1 MLKKVMLSSL
11 LVAAAVIPS
20 LGKDLK
26 VLMIG
31 NSFSVCVGVYLPSIV
46 KSVPGNTLELT
57 SAMIGGCPF
66 EKHAANLK
74 KAETDP
80 NFKPYRITV
89 WSSDSP
95 QKAKKTFKGSVNE
108 LLKNNQYDIVTIQQA
123 SPKSWDYATYQPFA
137 AEVIAYIRKHQP
149 KAEIVVQQ
157 TWAYRCDHPKLKP
170 NSTKARW
177 DFDQTGMYE
186 RICASYK
193 KLAETGKFR
202 VIPMGDAVQ
211 PFRYYTPGKYQPSTG
226 EFKEPAVPSNAGD
239 VVGRGY
245 WKKDPKS
252 GESKLHFDRIH
263 LNPTGHYLQACV
275 WFTALYGEPVSKI
288 KFAPKGMKPEMTA
301 LLHKCAQEAQD
312 NYVQVK

>member
-1 MLKKVMLSSL
+1 MKMLKKVMLSSL
-11 LVAAAVIPS
+11 LMAAAVIPA

-31 NSFSVCVGVYLPSIV
+31 NSFSVCVRIFLPSIV
-46 KSVPGNTLELT
+46 QSIPGNTLELT
-57 SAMIGGCPF
+57 SAMIGGCPLD
-66 EKHAANLK
+66 KHAANLK
-74 KAETDP
+74 KAETNS

-95 QKAKKTFKGSVNE
+95 LKAKKSFKGSVNE
-108 LLKNNQYDIVTIQQA
+108 LLKNNQYDIVTIQQG
-123 SPKSWDYATYQPFA
+123 SRKSWDYSTYQPFA
-137 AEVIAYIRKHQP
+137 AELIEYIRKHQP
-149 KAEIVVQQ
+149 KAEIVIQQ
-157 TWAYRCDHPKLKP
+157 TWAYRADHPLFKSKK
-170 NSTKARW
+170 NGW

-211 PFRYYTPGKYQPSTG
+211 LFRKYTPVKIQPSTG
-226 EFKEPAVPSNAGD
+226 EFKEPAVPSHAGD
-239 VVGRGY
+239 VVGQGS

-263 LNPTGHYLQACV
+263 LNSDGHYLQACL
-275 WFTALYGEPVSKI
+275 WFAALYGEPVSKI
-288 KFAPKGMKPEMTA
+288 KFAPKGMKPEMKA
-301 LLHKCAQEAQD
+301 LLHKCAQEALD